1 MVETLRRHPLRII
14 IIVFAVAVCSI
25 VSFLILRPSVTEAK
39 PCLDDYP
46 VRGLDL
52 SAHNGEINFDSIA
65 AHYDFVILK
74 ATEGGNWTD
83 RAFEANYLKAREA
96 GLKVGAYHYFRFDRP
111 GLPQAINIYNTL
123 YNKHLDLPLA
133 LDVEDHGNASGV
145 DRDVVIQR
153 LRETVDFLLGHDVS
167 LMFYTNK
174 LGYSRYVEADFAS
187 FPLWICSFTDPPVHG
202 PWTFWQYTHS
212 GRVTGVPGE
221 TDINLFNGSKAQFDN
236 FIEKSWK

>member
-1 MVETLRRHPLRII
+1 MVETLRRHPLRIVI
-14 IIVFAVAVCSI
+14 IIFAVAVCSV
-25 VSFLILRPSVTEAK
+25 VSFLILRPSVTEAT

-46 VRGLDL
+46 VRGIDL
-52 SAHNGEINFDSIA
+52 SAHNGEVDFDSVA

-83 RAFEANYLKAREA
+83 RAFEANYAKAREA

-133 LDVEDHGNASGV
+133 LDVEDHGNARGV
-145 DRDVVIQR
+145 ERDIVIER
-153 LRETVDFLLGHDVS
+153 LRETVNFLLNHGVS

-174 LGYSRYVEADFAS
+174 LGYSRYIETDFAS
-187 FPLWICSFTDPPVHG
+187 YPLWICSFTDPPVHA
-202 PWTFWQYTHS
+202 PWAFWQYTHS
-212 GRVTGVPGE
+212 GSVAGVPGQ

>member
-1 MVETLRRHPLRII
+1 MVETLRRHPLRIV
-14 IIVFAVAVCSI
+14 IIVFAVAVCSV
-25 VSFLILRPSVTEAK
+25 VSFLIFRPSVTEAT
-39 PCLDDYP
+39 PCLENYP

-52 SAHNGEINFDSIA
+52 SAHNGEVNFDSVA
-65 AHYDFVILK
+65 ANFDFVILK

-83 RAFEANYLKAREA
+83 RAFEANYVKARKA

-133 LDVEDHGNASGV
+133 LDVEDHGNARGV
-145 DRDVVIQR
+145 EREVIIDR
-153 LRETVDFLLGHDVS
+153 LRETVNFLLGHNVS

-174 LGYSRYVEADFAS
+174 LGYSRYVETDFAS
-187 FPLWICSFTDPPVHG
+187 FPLWICSFTDPPIHSR
-202 PWTFWQYTHS
+202 WTFWQYTHS
-212 GRVTGVPGE
+212 GRVPGVSGE
-221 TDINLFNGSKAQFDN
+221 TDINLFNGSKTQFDN

>member
-1 MVETLRRHPLRII
+1 MVEALRRHPIRIVI
-14 IIVFAVAVCSI
+14 IFFAVAVCSV
-25 VSFLILRPSVTEAK
+25 VSFLIVRPSVSEAT

-46 VRGLDL
+46 VKGIDL
-52 SAHNGEINFDSIA
+52 SAHNGEVDFDSVA

-83 RAFEANYLKAREA
+83 RSFESNFMKAREA

-123 YNKHLDLPLA
+123 YNKRLDLPLA
-133 LDVEDHGNASGV
+133 LDVEDHGNAKGV
-145 DRDVVIQR
+145 DRNLVIER
-153 LRETVDFLLGHDVS
+153 LRELVDFLVGHGVS

-174 LGYSRYVEADFAS
+174 LGYNRYVEPEFAD

-202 PWTFWQYTHS
+202 HWDFWQYTHS
-212 GRVTGVPGE
+212 GHVPGVAGD
-221 TDINLFNGSKAQFDN
+221 TDINLFNGSKTEFIN
-236 FIEKSWK
+236 FLQTTWK